1 MGAIAVVEELLRR
14 VIQRDVEHA
23 VALFEHDVL
32 IDRPAH
38 LAHLISTP
46 ANLCAWLADLVADGS
61 PLATKIVG
69 EQAHAALV
77 LHLLRELSIDDS
89 EQVVAT
95 LLVDT
100 AGPRITRAHLLD
112 NQRGRARLSQAVAD
126 LAENAILSRYL
137 SNHRRYID

>member
-14 VIQRDVEHA
+14 VMQRDVEHA

-38 LAHLISTP
+38 LARISTP

-61 PLATKIVG
+61 PLAMKIVG
-69 EQAHAALV
+69 EQTHAALV

-100 AGPRITRAHLLD
+100 SGPRITRAHLLD